1 MDDPEAAGDDLAAGR
16 LRILNRDYDFGKGPF
31 WREVEQA
38 DLPPLVRET
47 IHYHRFLFF
56 HLRDQG
62 REGLKLVGR
71 LLEEWIDLHPPG
83 RGPAWNS
90 FTVAYR
96 SQVWIRL
103 CLADETGELS
113 KRLAPHLFR
122 HGLYLERNLESH
134 LGGNHLLKDLSALL
148 MLSTWFEGPTAE
160 RWRERCL
167 PLLQSEL
174 NRQVLPDG
182 GHYERSPMYHILVL
196 GDLLDLRDLLAP
208 VEPVW
213 VESILNPA
221 IRRMAEFLGM
231 IVHPD
236 GEIPF
241 FNDAVLGKAPPPSK
255 VFERTGQS
263 PPQPG
268 LLDGAPD
275 VGLFRISSGE
285 LTLIFDAGELGPD
298 ELMGHVHNDSLS
310 FELSMGGD
318 RWIVNRGVYEYTPG
332 PRRTLCRSIHSH
344 NTPCLDGVEQ
354 SEIWSSF
361 RVARRWH
368 PDQRRV
374 RLEGES
380 AAVLAS
386 WVRPGTPRIVRA
398 VSTIGP
404 GRMEI
409 EDRFEGTGRRQLSSP
424 LFFAPGVCLAKME
437 DSSGP
442 AAEVWR
448 AEREGRRIFIRL
460 VLPPELEVQM
470 RETVRWPRFYFEEPI
485 QSLVITGEFQA
496 PGRLVIT
503 LSEGEFDN

>member
-1 MDDPEAAGDDLAAGR
+1 MEDPERADDDLAAGR
-16 LRILNRDYDFGKGPF
+16 LRILNREEEFGTGPF

-38 DLPPLVRET
+38 VLPPLVRET
-47 IHYHRFLFF
+47 IHYHRFLYAR
-56 HLRDQG
+56 LRPQG
-62 REGLKLVGR
+62 RER
-71 LLEEWIDLHPPG
+71 LEFVFRFLEEWMDLHPPG
-83 RGPAWNS
+83 LGAAWNP

-96 SQVWIRL
+96 AQVWIRL

-113 KRLAPHLFR
+113 ERLAPHLFR
-122 HGLYLERNLESH
+122 HGLYLERNLELH
-134 LGGNHLLKDLSALL
+134 LGGNHLLKNLSALL
-148 MLSTWFEGPTAE
+148 MLAAWFEGPTAE
-160 RWRERCL
+160 RWRKQFLSMLHC
-167 PLLQSEL
+167 EL

-196 GDLLDLRDLLAP
+196 GDLLDLRDLFAP
-208 VEPVW
+208 VDPVW

-221 IRRMAEFLGM
+221 IRRMAEFLGR
-231 IVHPD
+231 VLHPD

-241 FNDAVLGKAPPPSK
+241 FNDAVLGQAPPPSK
-255 VFERTGQS
+255 VFGRTGQS

-275 VGLFRISSGE
+275 TGLFRIRTGS

-310 FELSMGGD
+310 FELSMGRE
-318 RWIVNRGVYEYTPG
+318 RWIVNRGVFEYTPG
-332 PRRTLCRSIHSH
+332 PKRTECRSIHSH

-374 RLEGES
+374 CLEGNS
-380 AAVLAS
+380 PSVLAS
-386 WVRPGTPRIVRA
+386 WVRPRAPRIARTVA
-398 VSTIGP
+398 AIGP

-409 EDRFEGTGRRQLSSP
+409 EDRFEGTGRHRLSSP
-424 LFFAPGVCLAKME
+424 LFFAPGVHLVEME
-437 DSSGP
+437 RSSDP
-442 AAEVWR
+442 AAAIWK
-448 AEREGRRIFIRL
+448 AEREGGRIFIRL
-460 VLPPELEVQM
+460 ILPPELEVRT
-470 RETVRWPRFYFEEPI
+470 RETVCWPRFYSEEPI